1 MSADTIGPVTQRDL
15 ILLPHPASPQWPGV
29 SLSAGVQRTGKGL
42 RIRYSL
48 SAAEQQLR
56 LPAPV
61 APGFADQ
68 LWQHTCLEA
77 FVATPD
83 GPPYR
88 EFNFSPSGQF
98 AEYHFRDERVRID
111 ASPGPAEPR
120 LQWSIS
126 DQGLELLAEVTLGGI
141 PLRQDLLIGLTA
153 VLEDRQGRVGH
164 WALHHPKDRPDF
176 HDRRG
181 WTLRLPPFSTS
192 HPC

>member
-1 MSADTIGPVTQRDL
+1 MTQRDL

-29 SLSAGVQRTGKGL
+29 NLAAGVQRTGKGL

-48 SAAEQQLR
+48 CAAGQRLR

-77 FVATPD
+77 FVAPTA
-83 GPPYR
+83 GTAYR
-88 EFNFSPSGQF
+88 EFNFSPSGQY
-98 AEYHFRDERVRID
+98 AEYHFSDERVRVD
-111 ASPGPAEPR
+111 ASPSPAAPR
-120 LQWSIS
+120 MQWSIN
-126 DQGLELLAEVTLGGI
+126 DQGLELVVEVALGGVAST
-141 PLRQDLLIGLTA
+141 QGLLIGLTA
-153 VLEDRQGRVGH
+153 VLEDRQGQVSH

-181 WTLRLPPFSTS
+181 WTLRLPPFSQS